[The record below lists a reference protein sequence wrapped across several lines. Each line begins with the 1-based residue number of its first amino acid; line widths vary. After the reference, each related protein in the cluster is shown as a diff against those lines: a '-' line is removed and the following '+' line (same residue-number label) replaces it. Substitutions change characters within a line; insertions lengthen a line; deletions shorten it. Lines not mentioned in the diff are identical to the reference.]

1 MNIKKIV
8 ILTIIFLLCILSI
21 FVVIAITNY
30 FYIKKQELI
39 QFADL
44 KECEREWLQTQRPLQ
59 RHDIYVMS
67 EDEIPEYMKNFNI
80 EIDIRCR
87 RPGYN
92 AYNANWIWWHLK
104 EPEPGLLHVYFKS
117 RPNPFKAIYP
127 ATDNEY
133 TLNDLLKYELSI
145 SDAYVFWDANI
156 KDDLNTTICHH
167 KIEIY
172 NHQNN
177 DTYKKESIQKDL
189 FDNNITNN
197 KIRVNLN
204 CYNLTST
211 AGLSALFN
219 SNKSNFYG
227 YKIEAVY
234 FDDGYRLEYPDISI
248 NNLIRLGNGAK
259 TIYLYSFNVLSKKE
273 ENIVLPTSSEPYDS
287 IQLWKIEKIDFD
299 TTKESP
305 FKWKVEANNFT
316 LTQTVETENTIYH
329 ISCDSD
335 YKERLERWKNQCYFK
350 PGNVFDSAQIMSK
363 VSDNGTFYS
372 DSNST
377 IYAYMYNTYIYPHK
391 GICYYYFNTN
401 YTNFPYYTIK
411 ISGDNTTEDLVA
423 RWRDWRFDGYFDT
436 TPPPSQPDY
445 IKEYDKSRKLIKSTT
460 AYTNKFIAQFRN
472 EYNEN
477 EKIIKQETYIGED
490 QTLFH
495 INEYNENEKLIKT
508 TEYHPKTGTIYF
520 INEFNNN
527 KKTKLTFYYDDQNID
542 FINEYDENEKKIKQ
556 TIYYRDSKTIDY
568 INEYNKRG
576 KLAKQTIYYHDSKAI
591 DYINEYNLDGI
602 KIKTTHY
609 NPDGSIKK

>member
-1 MNIKKIV
+1 MKYNFSKKHLIAFIIVFCIIIITTIIILTYKSKNNNDKQKLELPILEQKNQEPIYEEQIKESQSFKKIIKV
-8 ILTIIFLLCILSI
+8 I
-21 FVVIAITNY
+21 
-30 FYIKKQELI
+30 
-39 QFADL
+39 
-44 KECEREWLQTQRPLQ
+44 
-59 RHDIYVMS
+59 
-67 EDEIPEYMKNFNI
+67 
-80 EIDIRCR
+80 
-87 RPGYN
+87 
-92 AYNANWIWWHLK
+92 
-104 EPEPGLLHVYFKS
+104 
-117 RPNPFKAIYP
+117 
-127 ATDNEY
+127 
-133 TLNDLLKYELSI
+133 
-145 SDAYVFWDANI
+145 
-156 KDDLNTTICHH
+156 
-167 KIEIY
+167 
-172 NHQNN
+172 
-177 DTYKKESIQKDL
+177 
-189 FDNNITNN
+189 
-197 KIRVNLN
+197 
-204 CYNLTST
+204 
-211 AGLSALFN
+211 
-219 SNKSNFYG
+219 
-227 YKIEAVY
+227 
-234 FDDGYRLEYPDISI
+234 
-248 NNLIRLGNGAK
+248 
-259 TIYLYSFNVLSKKE
+259 
-273 ENIVLPTSSEPYDS
+273 LPTSSEPYDS

-520 INEFNNN
+520 INEFNLDGTI
-527 KKTKLTFYYDDQNID
+527 KKTTYYNSD
-542 FINEYDENEKKIKQ
+542 K
-556 TIYYRDSKTIDY
+556 
-568 INEYNKRG
+568 
-576 KLAKQTIYYHDSKAI
+576 
-591 DYINEYNLDGI
+591 
-602 KIKTTHY
+602 
-609 NPDGSIKK
+609 SIKE